1 MKMSFYEWIQC
12 VTRIKK
18 PTRTAFNV
26 QHNSDIVEDMSKSMS
41 QHEQS
46 AETLYNIEADNYTSD
61 LNNDNDELYN
71 DSYGNNDKHMHFLTD
86 Y

>member
-71 DSYGNNDKHMHFLTD
+71 DSI
-86 Y
+86 